1 MTWNDAIKIL
11 HSSDIGDETEL
22 MKELSQVENQDVIK
36 VESVFREIDKMFA
49 NVTEMDASIRVV
61 MVLVTVFQMIPE
73 ERRKKLKIKCQPSVG
88 GHSVFTDFL
97 IIISEQGDP
106 RNSEKLKLLIEVKKG
121 AVNTSLFQTSSETAQ
136 VIREVHIALKQNGV
150 CEPFPFIITNAAT
163 WSFGLAERINTKVSI
178 ISRMDVYTRIKYT
191 PTPFER
197 LLQLLKKYLC

>member
-1 MTWNDAIKIL
+1 MTWNDAKKIL
-11 HSSDIGDETEL
+11 HSLKFGNGTEL
-22 MKELSQVENQDVIK
+22 MKELSQVENQDVKK
-36 VESVFREIDKMFA
+36 VESVFREMDEMFV

-61 MVLVTVFQMIPE
+61 MVLVTVFRMLPE

-121 AVNTSLFQTSSETAQ
+121 AVNTSLFETSSETAQ

-150 CEPFPFIITNAAT
+150 CEPFPFIITNAET

-178 ISRMDVYTRIKYT
+178 ISRMEISTRTKYT
-191 PTPFER
+191 PTPFEQ